1 MNSDD
6 ESRKG
11 VKTAIII
18 ACIAVVAVA
27 VFAAVFGI
35 MKKTGLNDSDSDKSS
50 TTYYRSTT
58 ESSSS
63 KSNGEAV
70 IAPENDDVPQAI
82 STTDAAKRNDGSSL
96 PEGTASKLI
105 KGTVAT
111 NRWTASSVISTVT
124 AERVRVNLDVY
135 EDGNRTSQTRARYMY
150 AAIVETRPSRISFIS
165 TKQLDIDNVSGI
177 PAMVRSF
184 EEEIGSDVL
193 FACSNEQ
200 CARNDDNPN
209 ENMYYDDNNNLEGTV
224 IKNGTLAQQGKSSL
238 SLTIDRDGNWT
249 YPVRVSLST
258 SEEIIKLGGYNSV
271 SYTYPVIW
279 DGSKYNSSESKIAY
293 DIMNDFDIAPS
304 DSAKKDRTLIGQI
317 DENKY
322 AFLIS
327 DGFSGG
333 YLVDYMLNELGA
345 KKAYWGSGGY
355 ATGMYIKGYGV
366 ITSNNYIA
374 HGDLFCVK

>member
-1 MNSDD
+1 MNSDN

-11 VKTAIII
+11 IKTAIII
-18 ACIAVVAVA
+18 AGVIIAAA
-27 VFAAVFGI
+27 AIFAIVFGI
-35 MKKTGLNDSDSDKSS
+35 MKKTGLNDSDKES
-50 TTYYRSTT
+50 TTYYRSTST
-58 ESSSS
+58 ASQVND
-63 KSNGEAV
+63 NGEAI
-70 IAPENDDVPQAI
+70 IAPKDDEIPQAI
-82 STTDAAKRNDGSSL
+82 STTDAGKRNDGSAL
-96 PEGTASKLI
+96 PEGTESELI
-105 KGTVAT
+105 QGTVAT
-111 NRWTASSVISTVT
+111 NRWKASSVISTVT

-135 EDGNRTSQTRARYMY
+135 EKGNRTGETRARYMY
-150 AAIVETRPSRISFIS
+150 AAVVETRPSRISFVS

-184 EEEIGSDVL
+184 ETAMGEDIL

-209 ENMYYDDNNNLEGTV
+209 ENMYYDDNNNLEGTA
-224 IKNGTLAQQGKSSL
+224 IKNGTLAQQGKPSVSL
-238 SLTIDRDGNWT
+238 VVSKDGNWE
-249 YPVRVSLST
+249 YPVKVSLST
-258 SEEIIKLGGYNSV
+258 SENIIKLGGINSV

-279 DGSKYNSSESKIAY
+279 DGRKYDSSESKISY
-293 DIMNDFDIAPS
+293 KIMKNFEISPS
-304 DSAKKDRTLIGQI
+304 DSTKHDRTLIGQI

-322 AFLIS
+322 AFLVS

>member
-1 MNSDD
+1 MDQDS

-11 VKTAIII
+11 IKTIVIIVSVI
-18 ACIAVVAVA
+18 VAA
-27 VFAAVFGI
+27 AGIFAAVFGI
-35 MKKTGLNDSDSDKSS
+35 MNKTGLNDSDAPKSS

-58 ESSSS
+58 EASSVN
-63 KSNGEAV
+63 NGEA
-70 IAPENDDVPQAI
+70 ISAPKENEIPQAI
-82 STTDAAKRNDGSSL
+82 STTDAGKRNDGSAL
-96 PEGTASKLI
+96 PDGTESKLI
-105 KGTVAT
+105 KGTTAT
-111 NRWTASSVISTVT
+111 NRWTASSVISSVT
-124 AERVRVNLDVY
+124 AERVKVTLNVY
-135 EDGNRTSQTRARYMY
+135 EKGNRTAETRTRYMY
-150 AAIVETRPSRISFIS
+150 AAVVETRPSRICFVS
-165 TKQLDIDNVSGI
+165 TKQLDTENISGI

-184 EEEIGSDVL
+184 ETQMGEDIL

-200 CARNDDNPN
+200 CASNEDNPN
-209 ENMYYDDNNNLEGTV
+209 GNMYYNSSNHLEGTV
-224 IKNGTLAQQGKSSL
+224 IKNGTLAQQGKSSI
-238 SLTIDRDGNWT
+238 SLTIDRNGNWE

-258 SEEIIKLGGYNSV
+258 SEEIIKLGGMNSV

-279 DGSKYNSSESKIAY
+279 DGSKYDSSESKIAY
-293 DIMNDFDIAPS
+293 DIMNDFEITQS

-333 YLVDYMLNELGA
+333 YLVDYMLNALGA

-355 ATGMYIKGYGV
+355 STGMYIKDYGV
-366 ITSNNYIA
+366 ITANNYIA